1 MLTVLVAPDT
11 VLDDLE
17 AAVDRLFAAGPEAG
31 GDPETL
37 AGLLGQ
43 QARLGAF
50 VARAVAA
57 FDAGGSWSLSGARSA
72 TAWLQAEARLSGR
85 AARAQVRRGRA
96 LARLPEA
103 ARAWERGEL
112 TGEHVDV
119 LAPLLTGPTGRYVER
134 DEHHLVG
141 EGCRRTHEEFVRIV
155 EYWKQLADPDGTDRA
170 AEARRTRRDA
180 YLVRSVHGRWL
191 GRLTLDPV
199 SGAGVGNELH
209 RLEQLLFEAEWAE
222 ARERL
227 GREPTVADLPRT
239 PGQRRA
245 DAFVEMA
252 RRSRTVP
259 GDGRRPAPL
268 FTVLVG
274 YETLHGRICQLEDGT
289 VVPPGELLDWLPG
302 ADLERAEYRSD
313 GRIGIGATARCR
325 TVDASRFA
333 EAVFAP
339 VPRVECPPTHR
350 CFTGATRRAIEVRDR
365 ECCHPSCH
373 VPAAWCQ
380 VDHIRPFA
388 EGGPTTQENG
398 RLLCGTHNRMRNH
411 GSQRPPP
418 RE

>member
-1 MLTVLVAPDT
+1 M
-11 VLDDLE
+11 
-17 AAVDRLFAAGPEAG
+17 
-31 GDPETL
+31 
-37 AGLLGQ
+37 
-43 QARLGAF
+43 
-50 VARAVAA
+50 
-57 FDAGGSWSLSGARSA
+57 
-72 TAWLQAEARLSGR
+72 
-85 AARAQVRRGRA
+85 
-96 LARLPEA
+96 
-103 ARAWERGEL
+103 
-112 TGEHVDV
+112 
-119 LAPLLTGPTGRYVER
+119 
-134 DEHHLVG
+134 
-141 EGCRRTHEEFVRIV
+141 
-155 EYWKQLADPDGTDRA
+155 
-170 AEARRTRRDA
+170 
-180 YLVRSVHGRWL
+180 
-191 GRLTLDPV
+191 
-199 SGAGVGNELH
+199 GNELH

-289 VVPPGELLDWLPG
+289 VVPPGQLLDWLPG

-418 RE
+418 PE